1 MSLTRSS
8 VMFILCCTSDADLLK
23 HCSEQRACLQKKK
36 EREKEINIDQTAV
49 KLSCIKQ
56 RTLGAVTLQ
65 LFKS

>member
-1 MSLTRSS
+1 
-8 VMFILCCTSDADLLK
+8 MFA
-23 HCSEQRACLQKKK
+23 EKKK